1 MTSVPSLPGILNQ
14 SQVRASAASIARV
27 QEPSGA
33 VPWFRGGHVD
43 VWDHVECAMALLV
56 GGQARAAERAYDWLF
71 AAQRA
76 DGSWPV
82 RLRGGRAE
90 DPGTDTNLCAY
101 VAVGVWHHWRVRG
114 DRAFLERAWPVVR
127 RALDLVVALQLP
139 FGGIS
144 WARGA
149 TGPAAPTALLAGS
162 ASIFHALRCGLA
174 IARELGG
181 RHDCWSRWSTAA
193 SLLGHAVAVHEDRFE
208 DRARYSMDW
217 YYPVLAGAVR
227 GKRARARLAAG
238 ADTFVVPGLGARCV
252 ADQPWVTAAE
262 TCELAMAHMAA
273 GERAQAIRLL
283 ADVQHLRDDD
293 GAYWTGY
300 VYPDRARWPV
310 EQSTW
315 TAAAVLLAVDAVA
328 AGTPGAGV
336 LGGTDP
342 QVALPEVEETGCGCP
357 VTGPGRRPVPAPG

>member
-1 MTSVPSLPGILNQ
+1 VGVESNHAGYL
-14 SQVRASAASIARV
+14 
-27 QEPSGA
+27 A
-33 VPWFRGGHVD
+33 VGLWHRWLLLGD
-43 VWDHVECAMALLV
+43 EAL
-56 GGQARAAERAYDWLF
+56 
-71 AAQRA
+71 
-76 DGSWPV
+76 
-82 RLRGGRAE
+82 
-90 DPGTDTNLCAY
+90 
-101 VAVGVWHHWRVRG
+101 VAVVWP
-114 DRAFLERAWPVVR
+114 AVR
-127 RALDLVVALQLP
+127 RGLDLVVAMQLP

-174 IARELGG
+174 IARVLGD
-181 RHDCWSRWSTAA
+181 RHDCWGRWSTAA